1 MNVSYPKLCGWILQI
16 RLCITAYYKLTIIYW
31 ISNTLQ
37 NYDNVILLQIGDA
50 YHFQF
55 FPTKCLLMQQRPT
68 FCLVIYEFKLE
79 AAERKTERTSVEVE

>member
-37 NYDNVILLQIGDA
+37 NYDNVIVLQIGDA

-55 FPTKCLLMQQRPT
+55 FSYKVLTYAVETYFLLSNLRVQIRG
-68 FCLVIYEFKLE
+68 CG
-79 AAERKTERTSVEVE
+79 AEN